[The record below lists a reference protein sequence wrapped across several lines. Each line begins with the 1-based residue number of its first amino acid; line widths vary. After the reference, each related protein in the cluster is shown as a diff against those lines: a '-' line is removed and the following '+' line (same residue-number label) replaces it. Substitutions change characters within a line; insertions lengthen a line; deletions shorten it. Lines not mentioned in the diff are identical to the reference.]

1 MPAAR
6 PARAPRADNRLP
18 LILDE
23 AARLFA
29 AQGFHGA
36 SVRDIVRAIDMLPG
50 SLYYHFT
57 TKEALLAAVYAE
69 GVRRIS
75 ESVEA
80 AIAGRRDPWERLEAA
95 CVAHLESLLGA
106 GDYAHDIRLACHG
119 LDKDDNDFVVGL
131 IGKDLYPL
139 SAIVQT
145 MRKTQAEFVAALLS
159 SLGPNDRFNVG
170 VCDVDATW
178 LFPEAMHPTEDALN
192 QVREQLEQRVSLGW
206 TNLDAAVQSALAKA
220 TTNTQIVYVGDGIP
234 ATVESVEYFGADSIV
249 VCRVGDTS
257 GVAVRVS
264 GHLRARAG
272 EALRLSWPQAQQHFF
287 AADSAVIN
295 TVGH

>member
-50 SLYYHFT
+50 SLYYHFA

-95 CVAHLESLLGA
+95 CVAHLESLLNA
-106 GDYAHDIRLACHG
+106 GDYAQVVIRVRPSDAPSVAGELVKRRDEYERLFVELVQALPLARG
-119 LDKDDNDFVVGL
+119 VDRRSVRLMLLGALNWSQTWYRAGRDSPRAIARRFVALLRSQLDK
-131 IGKDLYPL
+131 
-139 SAIVQT
+139 
-145 MRKTQAEFVAALLS
+145 E
-159 SLGPNDRFNVG
+159 
-170 VCDVDATW
+170 
-178 LFPEAMHPTEDALN
+178 
-192 QVREQLEQRVSLGW
+192 
-206 TNLDAAVQSALAKA
+206 
-220 TTNTQIVYVGDGIP
+220 
-234 ATVESVEYFGADSIV
+234 
-249 VCRVGDTS
+249 
-257 GVAVRVS
+257 
-264 GHLRARAG
+264 
-272 EALRLSWPQAQQHFF
+272 
-287 AADSAVIN
+287 
-295 TVGH
+295 